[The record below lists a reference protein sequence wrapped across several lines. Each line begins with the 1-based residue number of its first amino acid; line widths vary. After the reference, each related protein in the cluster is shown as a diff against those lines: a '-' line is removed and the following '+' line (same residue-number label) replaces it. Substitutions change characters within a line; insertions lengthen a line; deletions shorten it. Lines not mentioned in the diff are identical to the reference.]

1 MDEAAPVPLVMA
13 DMPSSP
19 LLEQNRTEPLV
30 MADRPVEGW
39 NPLHRERVLRPCAAV
54 TVTLAC
60 SDQPDERRH
69 MTHANLGGA

>member
-69 MTHANLGGA
+69 MPI

>member
-1 MDEAAPVPLVMA
+1 MDEAAPIPLVMA

-69 MTHANLGGA
+69 MPI

>member
-1 MDEAAPVPLVMA
+1 MDEADPVSLVMA

-19 LLEQNRTEPLV
+19 LLEQNRKRSTERTELLV

-69 MTHANLGGA
+69 MPI